1 MHTYW
6 MLCEAVQKANIFYGE
21 QPLATFLSSFVHTTI
36 ALYYFLFFVINGYA
50 MAAIFGGAWV
60 IAQVAHPVLLTR
72 PSTLVTELAD
82 ETAAMICK
90 LINTD
95 LDPTMVEL
103 LEGILMQLRKH
114 NARFT
119 ALGFFQIHNSTVTAM
134 AGAVTT
140 YLVTF
145 SLSIWC
151 QAVVFF
157 SCSLKYQRFLNI
169 LGILKKV
176 DRSLQQD
183 VSDHKAKVKVF
194 FVCIVIVL
202 LILSNSVLAC
212 TAPLRE
218 GNITSLCYTPT
229 HIMYFAQAALFLHFT
244 QVAQSVAA
252 RFRTINASIKEELVR
267 NGHEQLLRRYLPR
280 VRASQSTR
288 DLSSTCKLKSLM
300 DSYWLLCEA
309 VQQTNIFYGDQLI
322 ATFLS
327 SFLHVTITL
336 YYFFFFIT
344 YGLTMPA
351 IIVGAWIIAHVA
363 HLVLLTRPSTIMTE
377 VADETA
383 SVICKLMNMDLDPP
397 LVELLEEAL
406 LLLRKHNARFSAQGF
421 FRIHNSTLTGMAGAM
436 TTYVVVLIQFLALK
450 D

>member
-1 MHTYW
+1 MNPIP
-6 MLCEAVQKANIFYGE
+6 K
-21 QPLATFLSSFVHTTI
+21 
-36 ALYYFLFFVINGYA
+36 
-50 MAAIFGGAWV
+50 
-60 IAQVAHPVLLTR
+60 
-72 PSTLVTELAD
+72 
-82 ETAAMICK
+82 
-90 LINTD
+90 
-95 LDPTMVEL
+95 EL
-103 LEGILMQLRKH
+103 LNFSQLFCGFPFEFYSGSKDKKGKLQFSNKVFLWGLVFNALQIMMTVLGMWTDYKEKLAGRPIRMISDNAYLIILLDLVPL
-114 NARFT
+114 N
-119 ALGFFQIHNSTVTAM
+119 LLST
-134 AGAVTT
+134 
-140 YLVTF
+140 
-145 SLSIWC
+145 
-151 QAVVFF
+151 VVFF

-212 TAPLRE
+212 TSPLRE

-267 NGHEQLLRRYLPR
+267 NGHEQLLRRYLPS
-280 VRASQSTR
+280 VRASQSTS

-327 SFLHVTITL
+327 SFFHVTITL

-363 HLVLLTRPSTIMTE
+363 HLVLLTRPSTIMSE

-397 LVELLEEAL
+397 LVELLEEPL
-406 LLLRKHNARFSAQGF
+406 LLLRKHNARFSALGF